1 MMDNG
6 GYYCFCN
13 LYGGCG
19 AAAKVPMHVTID
31 LLQKYVP
38 ASLLLTQPERS
49 ATLA

>member
-13 LYGGCG
+13 LYGGCE

-31 LLQKYVP
+31 LLQKYVHCFV
-38 ASLLLTQPERS
+38 AVDAAGEECHM
-49 ATLA
+49 A